1 MELSTTDSKHCI
13 YCKKNIRGRSDKKF
27 CNDYCRNIY
36 NNQLHAVDN
45 NFIRNIN
52 NALGKNR
59 RILNELMMKNNIVK
73 INKEELL
80 HAGFQFK
87 YHTHFQKGKTGT
99 VVFGCYDYFYILSD
113 DEKCVIIK
121 NSIKQ

>member
-1 MELSTTDSKHCI
+1 MESIITDKKRCE
-13 YCKKNIRGRSDKKF
+13 YCKKDIRGRSDKKF

-52 NALGKNR
+52 NALLKNR
-59 RILNELMMKNNIVK
+59 RILYGLMINERIIK

-80 HAGFQFK
+80 HLGFQFK
-87 YHTHFQKGKTGT
+87 YQTHYHKGKSGT
-99 VVFGCYDYFYILSD
+99 PVFGCYDYYYVLSEE
-113 DEKCVIIK
+113 EKCVIIK
-121 NSIKQ
+121 NSSKH